1 MSTDEL
7 LARGMTALDERIAK
21 ARAGSLQVVAQT
33 EKRFVVTNGEGG
45 AYEAD
50 FSGTNTGVCDC
61 PDFASRGRYLHAC
74 KHTAAVVLAQ
84 WPAAWDRWESKV
96 RALARA
102 SIAQLPAETRS
113 ASTLGP
119 DNPPL
124 LAAAAAPASANAQL
138 VSAVI
143 QAALPLVLARLLAVL
158 EEAAP
163 ELTRQVLVDLDFAA
177 RPDAAQSGLA
187 GCQVGAGA
195 LAQH

>member
-21 ARAGSLQVVAQT
+21 ARAGSLQVVAQA

-113 ASTLGP
+113 ASTLAP

-124 LAAAAAPASANAQL
+124 PATAAAPASANAQL

-158 EEAAP
+158 EEAVP

-177 RPDAAQSGLA
+177 LPGAAPSGLA

>member
-1 MSTDEL
+1 MCTEEL

-21 ARAGSLQVVAQT
+21 ARAGSLQVVAQA

-113 ASTLGP
+113 ASTLTP
-119 DNPPL
+119 DDPPL
-124 LAAAAAPASANAQL
+124 PAAAAAPASANAQL

-143 QAALPLVLARLLAVL
+143 QAALPLVLARVLAAL
-158 EEAAP
+158 EEAVP

-177 RPDAAQSGLA
+177 LPGAAQSGLA
-187 GCQVGAGA
+187 GCRVGAGA